1 MTASD
6 PSRTKRRALLIGL
19 VSLIVLVLSIIAMA
33 QRVNDAVSGKRRA
46 VFQPVRET
54 DFTFASRD
62 VTLEFVP
69 DQGEGPGQILVTYGD
84 EQLPIRVTISPE
96 PAKAQLPLPRAHDD
110 WFQVLRFTE
119 GTGEELAQID
129 RSLSVGDITDRLVIV
144 TRIPPPGTDARTYGR
159 IWRKEWKFA
168 FYELMPDGTIR
179 REQLGF
185 PTSRR
190 YRAPNPNELVEGTWQ
205 FGAALMVMPKGTT
218 PSPRFTDDGLRAMG
232 WTRPAAVLAFCG
244 LTFSIILFASAGV
257 RRRHSKSQPAPGVTN
272 GLKSL

>member
-6 PSRTKRRALLIGL
+6 PTRARKRALLTGL
-19 VSLIVLVLSIIAMA
+19 LSLAVLLLSIVAMA
-33 QRVNDAVSGKRRA
+33 QRVNSVVSTKDR
-46 VFQPVRET
+46 VVYQPIRET

-69 DQGEGPGQILVTYGD
+69 DVGEGPGQILVTYGD
-84 EQLPIRVTISPE
+84 QQLPIRVTIPPE

-129 RSLSVGDITDRLVIV
+129 RSLSQGEIVDRLVIV

-190 YRAPNPNELVEGTWQ
+190 HQPPNPGELVEGTWQ

-232 WTRPAAVLAFCG
+232 WTRPVAVLGACG
-244 LTFSIILFASAGV
+244 LTASIIMFAAAYV
-257 RRRHSKSQPAPGVTN
+257 RRPGQASNPTN
-272 GLKSL
+272 A